1 VLTPDE
7 ALCRILSAVRPG
19 PVETVPLA
27 AAWDRVLAEEVV
39 AAGDLPPFDN
49 SAMDG
54 YALRARDTVGAA
66 EDRPVRLG
74 VLEDL
79 PAGRVAARPLEPGT
93 AMRIM
98 TGAPLP
104 AGADAV
110 VPVERTLPGP
120 GTVDVLQEARPG
132 QNVRLTGE
140 DIRAGQRILHR
151 GTRIR
156 AAELGVLAALGRPY
170 VQVFQ
175 RPRIA
180 VLTTGD
186 ELVDV
191 EAPLRWG
198 QIRDSNAYALSALV
212 REYGGEVGAVRRA
225 IDTHDALRTALD
237 QLPEVDFI
245 LTSGGVSVGDYDL
258 VREVVEER
266 GQVLFWRVA
275 IKPGKPFLFGQIG
288 DRWLFGLPGNP
299 VSAMV
304 TCDLFVRPALFQRS
318 GRTDWSRPRVPTR
331 LTVALRSDP
340 QRLEYVRARTEY
352 RDGAWRST
360 PTGDQGSGRLS
371 SMLGANSYVLLPIGL
386 AEASPHTEL
395 QAELF
400 G

>member
-1 VLTPDE
+1 
-7 ALCRILSAVRPG
+7 
-19 PVETVPLA
+19 VETVPLA

-79 PAGRVAARPLEPGT
+79 PAARVAARPLEPGA

-132 QNVRLTGE
+132 QNVRLAGE

>member
-1 VLTPDE
+1 
-7 ALCRILSAVRPG
+7 
-19 PVETVPLA
+19 VETVPLA

-132 QNVRLTGE
+132 QNVRLAGE